1 MEAKLIH
8 LHMQTAIIKAKN
20 GDRTAQRQ
28 LYDHLSPWCLGICRR
43 YIKDPDFAEDVMI
56 TAFARFLKSLHQLRD
71 ESSPEAWVKKIMINE
86 SITFLRRKRV
96 VYSEEMSVFENVLVS
111 EASQIE
117 DLTTQEIQMLIDKLP
132 EGCKMVFNLYVFEDY
147 SHKEIAETLN
157 ISEGT
162 SKSQLAYARK
172 ILKETFTTQNKVS
185 HG

>member
-1 MEAKLIH
+1 
-8 LHMQTAIIKAKN
+8 MQHAITKAKN

-56 TAFARFLKSLHQLRD
+56 TAFARFLKNLHQLRD
-71 ESSPEAWVKKIMINE
+71 ECSPEAWISKIMVNE
-86 SITFLRRKRV
+86 SITFLRKKKV
-96 VYSEEMSVFENVLVS
+96 MYSEEMSVYENVLVS
-111 EASQIE
+111 EASQLE
-117 DLTTQEIQMLIDKLP
+117 NLTTQEIQTLIDKLP
-132 EGCKMVFNLYVFEDY
+132 EGCKMVFNLYVFEEY
-147 SHKEIAETLN
+147 SHKEIAEALQ

-172 ILKETFTTQNKVS
+172 ILKESFTAQNKVS